1 MGVLPQPIDRPPTS
15 ARQARPS
22 ASDQRRVVLDEYF
35 HAVSRDRERTA
46 AAGRSRRCRVRGV
59 DHWGRDARRSR
70 PAAEWVFC
78 ATHGPGHVSC
88 QRRADPQAT
97 RRSSRSAS
105 RRRSRASSE
114 RFLSA
119 ARKQLLRLF
128 PVLPKRPGHRKRGE
142 RLSDAIEALGGV
154 FAHDS
159 PGSRPTCSW
168 STRRRSSLPGAS
180 RLRGAASSP
189 TPTTATA
196 QAQPLRLGL
205 SPARAVHARGD
216 ATRAQPHLSEGKQV
230 RGLPGESS
238 SARIGYRYGL
248 WRYCGVKISFRC
260 LNLPKR
266 IAPRARGLHAAC
278 RTVQMWC
285 RRRRLCRRRIRP
297 ERTWKI

>member
-59 DHWGRDARRSR
+59 DHWGRDARRPR

-159 PGSRPTCSW
+159 PGSQANLLLVD
-168 STRRRSSLPGAS
+168 STPIESARSVE
-180 RLRGAASSP
+180 
-189 TPTTATA
+189 T
-196 QAQPLRLGL
+196 
-205 SPARAVHARGD
+205 
-216 ATRAQPHLSEGKQV
+216 TRAQPARRRRL
-230 RGLPGESS
+230 RLPRKPTAATSGTFGCTRCSRWRRYHALNLT
-238 SARIGYRYGL
+238 SAEASTCEFCLASRAQHASDTDTDYA
-248 WRYCGVKISFRC
+248 VKISFRC

-266 IAPRARGLHAAC
+266 VAPRPRGF
-278 RTVQMWC
+278 T
-285 RRRRLCRRRIRP
+285 RRLQDC
-297 ERTWKI
+297 TNVVSTAKALSAADMKI